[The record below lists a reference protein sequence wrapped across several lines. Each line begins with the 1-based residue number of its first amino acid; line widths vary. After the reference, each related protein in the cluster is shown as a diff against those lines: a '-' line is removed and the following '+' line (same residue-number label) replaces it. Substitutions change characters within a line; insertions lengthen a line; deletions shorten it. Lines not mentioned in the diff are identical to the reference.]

1 MLSRFPPELYLEIL
15 RRLDVPSLL
24 SMRVVNHHIYDLINT
39 HQDTIFRPCL
49 HNIECIGPHAV
60 LLTTC
65 PPPNDTYNQEYA
77 KAIYQAKQTMI
88 KVAKIC
94 GVTQN
99 AKIDA
104 LYCIDEARLRAF
116 VLWSQSWS
124 TMDDAEIAMKGE
136 SNRREEILGQYTTSQ
151 LQHMVSTSIRV
162 VFKIAELMGRNFHG
176 SALHFDDYS
185 IFNAYLVANGLR
197 MIVELEKRD
206 PVGRKEYLDH
216 KAFWNGVLPMMH
228 DELIRY
234 LETRGTGLMT
244 DPGIEIQQFFRDEDT
259 LLDIRH
265 SGAA

>member
-1 MLSRFPPELYLEIL
+1 M
-15 RRLDVPSLL
+15 
-24 SMRVVNHHIYDLINT
+24 
-39 HQDTIFRPCL
+39 
-49 HNIECIGPHAV
+49 

-65 PPPNDTYNQEYA
+65 PPPNDTYNQIYA

-94 GVTQN
+94 GITQN

-116 VLWSQSWS
+116 ILWSKSWS
-124 TMDDAEIAMKGE
+124 NMDDAEIAMKGDY
-136 SNRREEILGQYTTSQ
+136 NLREEILGQYTTSQ

-176 SALHFDDYS
+176 SALHYDDYS

-206 PVGRKEYLDH
+206 PVGRKEYLDN
-216 KAFWNGVLPMMH
+216 KAFWNGVLPRMH

-259 LLDIRH
+259 LLDIRQ